1 MILRPVDYGED
12 AHHFL
17 PRLDRFDKPEPMAD
31 LRIIAIE
38 LDDET
43 FPTHAIAADRERQVA
58 IHDLLVDNSF
68 EPRRPMERGFDGP
81 YRVKLRVE
89 EGRLAIDIAD
99 AAGTLLETIKLGLTR
114 FRRPI
119 KDYFAICDSYF
130 RALGEQQNPAQIETI
145 DMARRG
151 IHNGG
156 AELLIE
162 CLENKVAVDFE
173 TARRLFTL
181 IAALHLRG

>member
-1 MILRPVDYGED
+1 
-12 AHHFL
+12 
-17 PRLDRFDKPEPMAD
+17 MAD
-31 LRIIAIE
+31 PRIIAIE

-43 FPTHAIAADRERQVA
+43 FPTLAIEVDRERQIA
-58 IHDLLVDNSF
+58 IHDLLTGNHF
-68 EPRRPMERGFDGP
+68 APRRPMERGYTGP

-99 AAGTLLETIKLGLTR
+99 KGGMLLETIKLGLTR
-114 FRRPI
+114 FRRAI
-119 KDYFAICDSYF
+119 KDYFAICESYF
-130 RALGEQQNPAQIETI
+130 RALSDQQQPSQIETI
-145 DMARRG
+145 DMARRA

-156 AELLIE
+156 AQLLMD
-162 CLENKVAVDFE
+162 CLENKVGIDFE

>member
-1 MILRPVDYGED
+1 MTN
-12 AHHFL
+12 
-17 PRLDRFDKPEPMAD
+17 

-38 LDDET
+38 LDDDT
-43 FPTHAIAADRERQVA
+43 FPTRSVAVDRERQVA
-58 IHDLLVDNSF
+58 IHDLLEGNRF
-68 EPRRPMERGFDGP
+68 EPRRPVEKGYDGP

-99 AAGTLLETIKLGLTR
+99 AGDNLLETIKLGLTR

-119 KDYFAICDSYF
+119 KDYFAICESYF
-130 RALGEQQNPAQIETI
+130 RALGEQQQPAQIETI

-156 AELLIE
+156 AELLME
-162 CLENKVAVDFE
+162 CLENKVAIDFE

-181 IAALHLRG
+181 ITALHIRG

>member
-1 MILRPVDYGED
+1 
-12 AHHFL
+12 
-17 PRLDRFDKPEPMAD
+17 MAD
-31 LRIIAIE
+31 PRIIAIE
-38 LDDET
+38 LDDDT
-43 FPTHAIAADRERQVA
+43 FPTRAIEIDRERQVA
-58 IHDLLVDNSF
+58 IYDLLADNSF
-68 EPRRPMERGFDGP
+68 APRRPMERGYTGP

-99 AAGTLLETIKLGLTR
+99 AQNMLLETIKLGLTR

-119 KDYFAICDSYF
+119 KDYFAICESYF
-130 RALGEQQNPAQIETI
+130 RALGEQQQPAQIETI

-156 AELLIE
+156 AELLVD
-162 CLENKVAVDFE
+162 CLENKVAIDFE

-181 IAALHLRG
+181 IAALHIRG

>member
-1 MILRPVDYGED
+1 M
-12 AHHFL
+12 FL
-17 PRLDRFDKPEPMAD
+17 PRLGRFDKPPSMAD
-31 LRIIAIE
+31 PRIIAIE

-58 IHDLLVDNSF
+58 IHDLLAGNSF
-68 EPRRPMERGFDGP
+68 EPRRPMEKGLGGP

-89 EGRLAIDIAD
+89 ESRLAIDIAD
-99 AAGTLLETIKLGLTR
+99 AGGMLLETIKLGLTR

-119 KDYFAICDSYF
+119 KDYFAICESYF
-130 RALGEQQNPAQIETI
+130 RALGDQQNPAQIETI

-151 IHNGG
+151 IHNAG

-162 CLENKVAVDFE
+162 CLENKVKIDFE

>member
-1 MILRPVDYGED
+1 MPT
-12 AHHFL
+12 
-17 PRLDRFDKPEPMAD
+17 PRRGDKRNHMAD
-31 LRIIAIE
+31 PRIIAIE

-43 FPTHAIAADRERQVA
+43 FPTRAIEADRERQVA
-58 IHDLLVDNSF
+58 IHDLLAGNSF
-68 EPRRPMERGFDGP
+68 APRRPMEKGYNGP
-81 YRVKLRVE
+81 YRVGLRVE

-99 AAGTLLETIKLGLTR
+99 ATGTLLETIKLGLTR

-119 KDYFAICDSYF
+119 KDYFGICESYF
-130 RALGEQQNPAQIETI
+130 RALGDQQNPAQIETI

-162 CLENKVAVDFE
+162 CLENKVAIDFE

>member
-1 MILRPVDYGED
+1 MTDP
-12 AHHFL
+12 
-17 PRLDRFDKPEPMAD
+17 
-31 LRIIAIE
+31 RIIAIE

-43 FPTHAIAADRERQVA
+43 FPTHAIEVDRERQIA
-58 IHDLLVDNSF
+58 IHDLLAGNEF
-68 EPRRPMERGFDGP
+68 MPRRPMERGYTGP

-99 AAGTLLETIKLGLTR
+99 RGGMLLETIKLGLTR

-119 KDYFAICDSYF
+119 KDYFAICESYF
-130 RALGEQQNPAQIETI
+130 RALGEQQPAQIETI

-151 IHNGG
+151 IHNNG
-156 AELLIE
+156 AELLVQ
-162 CLENKVAVDFE
+162 CLENKVAIDFE

-181 IAALHLRG
+181 IAALHIRG

>member
-1 MILRPVDYGED
+1 
-12 AHHFL
+12 
-17 PRLDRFDKPEPMAD
+17 MAD
-31 LRIIAIE
+31 PRIIAIE
-38 LDDET
+38 LDNDT
-43 FPTHAIAADRERQVA
+43 FPTRAIEADRERQVA
-58 IHDLLVDNSF
+58 ILDLLAGNRF
-68 EPRRPMERGFDGP
+68 EPRRPMEKGFTGP
-81 YRVKLRVE
+81 YRVTLRVE

-99 AAGTLLETIKLGLTR
+99 ANKTLLETIKLGLTR

-119 KDYFAICDSYF
+119 KDYFAICESYF

-156 AELLIE
+156 AELLMD
-162 CLENKVAVDFE
+162 CLENKVAIDFE

-181 IAALHLRG
+181 ITALHIRG

>member
-1 MILRPVDYGED
+1 MTNP
-12 AHHFL
+12 
-17 PRLDRFDKPEPMAD
+17 
-31 LRIIAIE
+31 RIIAIE
-38 LDDET
+38 LDDDT
-43 FPTHAIAADRERQVA
+43 FPTHAIQVDRERQVA
-58 IHDLLVDNSF
+58 IRDLLTDNRF
-68 EPRRPMERGFDGP
+68 EPRRPSERGFTGP

-99 AAGTLLETIKLGLTR
+99 ADGTLLETIKLGLTR

-119 KDYFAICDSYF
+119 KDYFAICESYF
-130 RALGEQQNPAQIETI
+130 RALSDQQNPMQIETI

-151 IHNGG
+151 IHNVG
-156 AELLIE
+156 AELLID
-162 CLENKVAVDFE
+162 CLENKVSIDFE

>member
-1 MILRPVDYGED
+1 MTDP
-12 AHHFL
+12 
-17 PRLDRFDKPEPMAD
+17 
-31 LRIIAIE
+31 RIIALE

-58 IHDLLVDNSF
+58 IHDLLASNLF
-68 EPRRPMERGFDGP
+68 EPRRPIEKGYTGP
-81 YRVKLRVE
+81 YRVTLRVE

-99 AAGTLLETIKLGLTR
+99 AGGLLLETIKLGLTR

-119 KDYFAICDSYF
+119 KDYFAICESYF
-130 RALGEQQNPAQIETI
+130 RALGEQQQPAQIETI
-145 DMARRG
+145 DMARG
-151 IHNGG
+151 AIHNAG
-156 AELLIE
+156 AELLMD

>member
-1 MILRPVDYGED
+1 
-12 AHHFL
+12 
-17 PRLDRFDKPEPMAD
+17 MAD
-31 LRIIAIE
+31 PRIIAIE
-38 LDDET
+38 LDDDT
-43 FPTHAIAADRERQVA
+43 FPTRAIVAYRERQVA
-58 IHDLLVDNSF
+58 IHDLLAGNRF
-68 EPRRPMERGFDGP
+68 APRRPIEKGHDGP
-81 YRVKLRVE
+81 YRVTLRVE

-99 AAGTLLETIKLGLTR
+99 TSKAPLETIKLGLTR

-119 KDYFAICDSYF
+119 KDYFAICESYF

-151 IHNGG
+151 IHNKG
-156 AELLIE
+156 AELLTE
-162 CLENKVAVDFE
+162 CLENKVTIDFE

>member
-1 MILRPVDYGED
+1 
-12 AHHFL
+12 
-17 PRLDRFDKPEPMAD
+17 MAD

-58 IHDLLVDNSF
+58 IHDLLVDNRF
-68 EPRRPMERGFDGP
+68 APRRPIERGFAGP
-81 YRVKLRVE
+81 YRVRLRVE

-99 AAGTLLETIKLGLTR
+99 LGANLLETIKLGLTR

-119 KDYFAICDSYF
+119 KDYFAICESYF
-130 RALGEQQNPAQIETI
+130 RALSDQQNPAQIETI

-162 CLENKVAVDFE
+162 CLENKVEIDFE

-181 IAALHLRG
+181 IAALHFRG

>member
-1 MILRPVDYGED
+1 
-12 AHHFL
+12 
-17 PRLDRFDKPEPMAD
+17 
-31 LRIIAIE
+31 
-38 LDDET
+38 
-43 FPTHAIAADRERQVA
+43 
-58 IHDLLVDNSF
+58 
-68 EPRRPMERGFDGP
+68 MEKGFTGP
-81 YRVKLRVE
+81 YRVTLRVE

-99 AAGTLLETIKLGLTR
+99 TGKRLLETIKLGLTR

-119 KDYFAICDSYF
+119 KDYFAICESYF

-156 AELLIE
+156 AELLME
-162 CLENKVAVDFE
+162 CLENKVAIDFE

>member
-1 MILRPVDYGED
+1 M
-12 AHHFL
+12 
-17 PRLDRFDKPEPMAD
+17 MAD
-31 LRIIAIE
+31 PRIIAIE

-43 FPTHAIAADRERQVA
+43 LPMRAADIDRERMVA
-58 IHDLLVDNSF
+58 IHDLLVANRF
-68 EPRRPMERGFDGP
+68 EPRRPIERGYPGP
-81 YRVKLRVE
+81 YRVRLSVE
-89 EGRLAIDIAD
+89 EGRLAIAVAD
-99 AAGTLLETIKLGLTR
+99 ADNLLLETIKLGLTR

-130 RALGEQQNPAQIETI
+130 DALGRKVPPAQIESI

-151 IHNGG
+151 LHNAG

-162 CLENKVAVDFE
+162 CLENKVAMDFE

-181 IAALHLRG
+181 VTALHFRG